1 MDEDED
7 VNGGTVYGAG
17 SVSEPRRP
25 SHSQVDEL
33 QTVRRLDLKN
43 IVLGLKKKR
52 KKQWNL

>member
-1 MDEDED
+1 MDED

-17 SVSEPRRP
+17 SMSEPRRP

-43 IVLGLKKKR
+43 IVLGFKKKKG